1 MHKDINYNSFEEVVV
16 RKFGFVR
23 WASINNKN
31 VRLLCKKYY
40 EDRDKFS
47 PIMNTVVVRKKDD
60 KTYCS
65 PVTYDEFLTELDKEF
80 RLTNRSEV
88 SLCTVNKNYMVQA
101 VLFFLKNFKRNLDRV
116 ATKATKFVNVDEL
129 KELSEVPVP
138 GVNLHQPFPTV
149 KQMEAKV
156 MLQQIMDM
164 LDEDERHLVLYKLG
178 RISNEEV
185 REYFGGVSNT
195 IISRHW
201 KKLQSKL
208 DEQLGGKW

>member
-31 VRLLCKKYY
+31 VCLLCSQFYRGRS
-40 EDRDKFS
+40 EFS
-47 PIMNTVVVRKKDD
+47 QL
-60 KTYCS
+60 
-65 PVTYDEFLTELDKEF
+65 TYDEFLTELDKEF

-116 ATKATKFVNVDEL
+116 TTKATKFVNVDEL

>member
-31 VRLLCKKYY
+31 VRLLCSQFHRGRS
-40 EDRDKFS
+40 EFS
-47 PIMNTVVVRKKDD
+47 QL
-60 KTYCS
+60 
-65 PVTYDEFLTELDKEF
+65 TYDEFLTELDKEF